1 MKICPKCETATERFQ
16 MEVKKEDGYPEGYYL
31 FDRCG
36 NCGSVDGDYA
46 LLAVP
51 WKNARFAKY
60 DQKVLRRFFAG

>member
-1 MKICPKCETATERFQ
+1 

-51 WKNARFAKY
+51 WKSARFAKY
-60 DQKVLRRFFAG
+60 DQKVLRRFFVG